1 MEKEQIYK
9 LIEFCDNVELLDN
22 LLEDQD
28 INNNYIYLKYNIAK
42 NQKASPKMLI
52 KLFEE
57 NNDSIL
63 LLMAIG
69 KNPNSPNEILEKL
82 IKSNDW
88 KIREAVASNKNISPA
103 LLEVLSEDDDS
114 DVLGSVAKNINS
126 PRWVLNKLSYNE
138 NTFVSNLAKSNPKI
152 QKNIAKKNKIDRK
165 RLNNDLSSISMC
177 DLISLAKDKND
188 SVRLSLS
195 NNLTTPSLILSIL
208 SLDDVKEIRDNAI
221 LNPNYTSVGFDD
233 FEW

>member
-9 LIEFCDNVELLDN
+9 LVEFCNNVELLDT

-42 NQKASPKMLI
+42 NQKASPKMLT

-57 NNDSIL
+57 NDDSIL
-63 LLMAIG
+63 LQMALG

-88 KIREAVASNKNISPA
+88 KIRQAAASNKNIDPK

-114 DVLGSVAKNINS
+114 DVLISVGKNPNS
-126 PRWVLNKLSYNE
+126 PRSVLNKLSYHE
-138 NTFVSNLAKSNPKI
+138 NDFVSNAAKSNPKI
-152 QKNIAKKNKIDRK
+152 LKNIAKRNKMDRR
-165 RLNNDLSSISMC
+165 RLNNDLSNIPLI

-188 SVRLSLS
+188 DIRLALS
-195 NNLTTPSLILSIL
+195 NNATTPSLILSIL
-208 SLDDVKEIRDNAI
+208 ALDDVKDISNNAI
-221 LNPNYTSVGFDD
+221 SNPNYISLGIDD

>member
-9 LIEFCDNVELLDN
+9 LVEFCNNVELLDT

-42 NQKASPKMLI
+42 NQKASPKMLT

-57 NNDSIL
+57 NDDSIL

-88 KIREAVASNKNISPA
+88 KIREAAASNKNIDPK

-114 DVLGSVAKNINS
+114 DVLISVGKNQNS
-126 PRWVLNKLSYNE
+126 PRSVLNKLSYHE
-138 NTFVSNLAKSNPKI
+138 NDFVSNAAKSNPKI
-152 QKNIAKKNKIDRK
+152 LKNIAKRNKMDRR
-165 RLNNDLSSISMC
+165 RLNNDLSNIPLI

-188 SVRLSLS
+188 DIRLALS
-195 NNLTTPSLILSIL
+195 NNATTPSLILSIL
-208 SLDDVKEIRDNAI
+208 ALDNVKEISDNAI
-221 LNPNYTSVGFDD
+221 LNLNYINLGIDD

>member
-9 LIEFCDNVELLDN
+9 LIEFCNNVELLDT

-42 NQKASPKMLI
+42 NQKASPKMLT

-63 LLMAIG
+63 LLMALG
-69 KNPNSPNEILEKL
+69 KNPNSPNHILEKL

-88 KIREAVASNKNISPA
+88 KIRKAAASNKNIDPK
-103 LLEVLSEDDDS
+103 LLEKLSEDDDS
-114 DVLGSVAKNINS
+114 DVLISVGKNPNS
-126 PRWVLNKLSYNE
+126 PRSVINKLSYHE
-138 NTFVSNLAKSNPKI
+138 NDSVSNAAKSNPKI
-152 QKNIAKKNKIDRK
+152 QKNIAKRNKINRK
-165 RLNNDLSSISMC
+165 RLNNDLSTIPLI

-188 SVRLSLS
+188 DIRLALC
-195 NNLTTPSLILSIL
+195 NNATTPSLILSIL
-208 SLDDVKEIRDNAI
+208 CLDDVKEIRDTAI
-221 LNPNYTSVGFDD
+221 SNPNYTDVEFDD

>member
-9 LIEFCDNVELLDN
+9 LVEFCNNVELLDT

-42 NQKASPKMLI
+42 NQKASPKMLT

-57 NNDSIL
+57 NDDSIL
-63 LLMAIG
+63 LQMALG

-88 KIREAVASNKNISPA
+88 KIRQAAASNKNIDPK

-114 DVLGSVAKNINS
+114 DVLINVGKNPNS
-126 PRWVLNKLSYNE
+126 PRSVLNKLSYHE
-138 NTFVSNLAKSNPKI
+138 NDFVSNAAKSNPKI
-152 QKNIAKKNKIDRK
+152 LKNIAKRNKIDRR
-165 RLNNDLSSISMC
+165 RLNNDLSNIPLI

-188 SVRLSLS
+188 DIRLALS
-195 NNLTTPSLILSIL
+195 NNATTPSLILSIL
-208 SLDDVKEIRDNAI
+208 ALDDVKEISNNAI
-221 LNPNYTSVGFDD
+221 SNPYYISLGIDD